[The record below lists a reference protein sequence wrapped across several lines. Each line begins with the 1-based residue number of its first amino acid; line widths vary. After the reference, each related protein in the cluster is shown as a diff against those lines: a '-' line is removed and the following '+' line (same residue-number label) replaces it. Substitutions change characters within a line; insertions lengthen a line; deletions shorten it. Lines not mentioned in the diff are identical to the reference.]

1 MAEHCWRCDYMT
13 PHESRLLEIAR
24 AHCRRLPFEA
34 QGCFQRWDSHQL
46 SMAITFGKRHQF
58 DRITLRFFLRQMIR
72 WRRIQR
78 QVERDCAEFEVAA

>member
-1 MAEHCWRCDYMT
+1 
-13 PHESRLLEIAR
+13 
-24 AHCRRLPFEA
+24 
-34 QGCFQRWDSHQL
+34 
-46 SMAITFGKRHQF
+46 MAITFGKRHQF